1 MHIQQTMTDTKLTK
15 QQELLIR
22 LLDYGTNSSMLPD
35 DLFTETNKEE
45 LLSLN
50 LIIKIG
56 ENDYSITQKAKT
68 IIETGGFIIKYPL
81 ADDKGNV
88 SNYNDTLKN
97 MSETALRALG
107 LSIINTETI
116 KR

>member
-1 MHIQQTMTDTKLTK
+1 M
-15 QQELLIR
+15 
-22 LLDYGTNSSMLPD
+22 PD
-35 DLFTETNKEE
+35 DLFTDENRDE
-45 LLSLN
+45 LMSLN
-50 LIIKIG
+50 LIMRTG
-56 ENDYSITQKAKT
+56 ENEYSITQKAT
-68 IIETGGFIIKYPL
+68 AIIETGGFIIKYPL

-107 LSIINTETI
+107 LSIINTETV